1 MELKKTFERI
11 RTSFSAPE
19 KRNRLLILVGVIG
32 VLLLLL
38 SEAPGIGNG
47 SAEPAEA
54 DGDLFSA
61 LQESTQRQLQ
71 KLIEN
76 VDGAGKTLVMVSFE
90 TNGEYDFAT
99 DKKTESAVG
108 ERTTESAREESVVL
122 VDGSSGDTGLLLKTV
137 APTIRGVAVV
147 CEGGGSAAVKREVT
161 EIIRAA
167 LGIGREKIHV
177 AKMKSDK

>member
-71 KLIEN
+71 KLRYFDLSLASSATIFLSN
-76 VDGAGKTLVMVSFE
+76 LCVATPKNRFSRIPPKQIITQWLVYQIWPVKPLFVYQNGHPLAPNST
-90 TNGEYDFAT
+90 TNQHEFYTQF
-99 DKKTESAVG
+99 VF
-108 ERTTESAREESVVL
+108 
-122 VDGSSGDTGLLLKTV
+122 
-137 APTIRGVAVV
+137 
-147 CEGGGSAAVKREVT
+147 
-161 EIIRAA
+161 
-167 LGIGREKIHV
+167 
-177 AKMKSDK
+177 